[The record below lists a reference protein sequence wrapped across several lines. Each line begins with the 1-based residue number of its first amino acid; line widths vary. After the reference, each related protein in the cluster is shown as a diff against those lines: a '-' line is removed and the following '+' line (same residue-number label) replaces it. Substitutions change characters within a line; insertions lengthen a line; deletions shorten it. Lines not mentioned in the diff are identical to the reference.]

1 MDKPEIIEM
10 PNFEYTPQG
19 FGELKAALKEG
30 KIVRN
35 PFAKYYGEKVE
46 VTVLQGAEQSK
57 AGNDNKSCVV

>member
-10 PNFEYTPQG
+10 PNFENTPQG
-19 FGELKAALKEG
+19 FGELKTALKEG

-46 VTVLQGAEQSK
+46 VTVIQDTGQGK
-57 AGNDNKSCVV
+57 ATDSIESHQ